1 MRDIARKNYRYTC
14 FMRSTSNRISKKD
27 MYQISLPPHVWKKMG
42 WKLNEVLK
50 MYLIRDEDEQHIVI
64 KKEKNEKEKSNIS
77 KVN

>member
-1 MRDIARKNYRYTC
+1 MKKNHKYKC
-14 FMRSTSNRISKKD
+14 FVRSTSNVITKKD

-64 KKEKNEKEKSNIS
+64 KKEKNNEKEKSNTS
-77 KVN
+77 KAN